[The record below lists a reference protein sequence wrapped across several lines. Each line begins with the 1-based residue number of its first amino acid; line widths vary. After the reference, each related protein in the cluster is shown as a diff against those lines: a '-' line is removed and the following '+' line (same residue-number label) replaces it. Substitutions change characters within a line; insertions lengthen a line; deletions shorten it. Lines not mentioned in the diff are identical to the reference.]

1 MQTLSKQGEEQEL
14 QVTIRFR
21 TVHSPGSDFHLKK
34 LLQLSD
40 TYIKASDVVEE
51 DGRLIIYV

>member
-21 TVHSPGSDFHLKK
+21 VKHSPGSDFHLKK
-34 LLQLSD
+34 LLQLSN
-40 TYIKASDVVEE
+40 TYIKASDVVE
-51 DGRLIIYV
+51 DGGKLVIYI